1 MRALAMACFLTAS
14 LTAQSGSI
22 GMFTGSGDIGAPP
35 LQGSAAYTPA
45 SGEYTATGT
54 GADIWGR
61 ADQFRYIWREMSGNF
76 AVTTTTRFLTDGNAH
91 RKASIMLRRT
101 ADADAPSVHLAI
113 HGDGMAAVQFRSTK
127 GDTVNTLD
135 FRGGSPGVWTLK
147 LERQGSTSIVSM
159 ASGSEPLKELGRTQS
174 QLGSRV
180 LVGLAVASHSVD
192 ALNTVVFSD
201 LSIEPLTAPA
211 PALD

>member
-1 MRALAMACFLTAS
+1 MACFLTAS
-14 LTAQSGSI
+14 LSAQSGSI

-35 LQGSAAYTPA
+35 LQGSAAFNPA

-76 AVTTTTRFLTDGNAH
+76 AFTTTTRFLTDGNAH

-101 ADADAPSVHLAI
+101 ADADAPFVHLAI
-113 HGDGMAAVQFRSTK
+113 HGDGMAACSSARRRAIPSTPW
-127 GDTVNTLD
+127 N
-135 FRGGSPGVWTLK
+135 FPGGSPGVWTLK
-147 LERQGSTSIVSM
+147 LERQGSTIIVSM

-174 QLGSRV
+174 RLGSPV
-180 LVGLAVASHSVD
+180 LVGLAVASHSLD